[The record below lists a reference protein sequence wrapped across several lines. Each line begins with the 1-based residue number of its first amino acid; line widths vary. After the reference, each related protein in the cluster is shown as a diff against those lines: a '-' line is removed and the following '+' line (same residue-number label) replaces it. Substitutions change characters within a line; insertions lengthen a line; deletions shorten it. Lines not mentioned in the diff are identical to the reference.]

1 MWYLTALGSAFSKAF
16 LFSVAEHPVIEIDK
30 DENLFVL
37 FNQPNFCLLVFD
49 GWRTL
54 KSFQRKANS
63 QPGKFAGEEI

>member
-1 MWYLTALGSAFSKAF
+1 MWYLTSARQCFLESIFIFSG
-16 LFSVAEHPVIEIDK
+16 EHPVIEIDK